1 MKGWRGLTTI
11 AGITTVVTLAIGG
24 HQSSMAQ
31 DNNGCYM
38 VMPSG
43 STVNLDRLCGS
54 GGSSGRSNAPE
65 TNNSAAK
72 NVYTARIKYRLSG
85 TPVIDVTFNGSRTF
99 EMILD
104 TGASGTLITRSMA
117 NALSVTP
124 FNRGIATLADGR
136 AVAFDI
142 GRVTSIAVDGAEIR
156 NVPVAIADR
165 TNIGLLGHDFFGNY
179 DVKIKQDVVEFYR
192 R

>member
-1 MKGWRGLTTI
+1 MKGWRWFTPI
-11 AGITTVVTLAIGG
+11 AGITVVITAIVWS
-24 HQSSMAQ
+24 QSSLAQ

-43 STVNLDRLCGS
+43 GTVNLDRLCGNG
-54 GGSSGRSNAPE
+54 GGSGSSNTPTA
-65 TNNSAAK
+65 AAK

-85 TPVIDVTFNGSRTF
+85 TPVIDVTFNGARTF
-99 EMILD
+99 EMIVD

-117 NALSVTP
+117 DALKVTA
-124 FNRGIATLADGR
+124 FSKDIATMADGR
-136 AVAFDI
+136 MVAFDI
-142 GRVTSIAVDGAEIR
+142 GRVNSITVDGAEIR

>member
-1 MKGWRGLTTI
+1 MKGWRWLTAI
-11 AGITTVVTLAIGG
+11 AGITVVTTTMGWSQLTI
-24 HQSSMAQ
+24 AQ

-43 STVNLDRLCGS
+43 STVNLDRLCGGSASPS
-54 GGSSGRSNAPE
+54 GTNRASSPAV
-65 TNNSAAK
+65 AK
-72 NVYTARIKYRLSG
+72 DIYTARIKYRLSG

-99 EMILD
+99 EMIVD

-117 NALSVTP
+117 TALNVTP
-124 FNRGIATLADGR
+124 FNKSIATMADGR
-136 AVAFDI
+136 MVAFDI
-142 GRVTSIAVDGAEIR
+142 GRVNSIAIDGAEMR